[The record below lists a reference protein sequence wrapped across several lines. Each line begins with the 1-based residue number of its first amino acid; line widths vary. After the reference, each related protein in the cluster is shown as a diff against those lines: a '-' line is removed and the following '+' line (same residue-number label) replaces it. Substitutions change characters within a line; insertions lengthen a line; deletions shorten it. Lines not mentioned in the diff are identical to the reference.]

1 MLRRFKMQAASKS
14 LISADGVDIQF
25 LVDAVDSDGQATAF
39 VTTVAPGGNTLPP
52 HSHDW
57 DETMYVTSGTLT
69 FVIDGETREVSAGE
83 AVFIAG
89 GQVHKY
95 DNYGTESS
103 SMLIVSTPGLNHES
117 YFSQVADVLSASS
130 GPERDQA
137 VRAIMDEYGVVP
149 A

>member
-1 MLRRFKMQAASKS
+1 MIAASKTR
-14 LISADGVDIQF
+14 ISADGVDIQF

-39 VTTVAPGGNTLPP
+39 VTDVAPGGNTLPA

-69 FVIDGETREVSAGE
+69 FVIDGETREVTAGE
-83 AVFIAG
+83 AVFIAR

-95 DNYGTESS
+95 DNLGADSA

-117 YFSQVADVLSASS
+117 YFSRVAEVLTASA
-130 GPERDQA
+130 GRERDDA
-137 VRAIMDEYGVVP
+137 VRAIMDDYGVVP
-149 A
+149 ASA

>member
-1 MLRRFKMQAASKS
+1 MIAASKS
-14 LISADGVDIQF
+14 RISAEGVDIQF
-25 LVDAVDSDGQATAF
+25 LVDAVDTDGQATAF
-39 VTTVAPGGNTLPP
+39 VTDVAPGGNTLPA

-69 FVIDGETREVSAGE
+69 FVIDGETREVAAGE
-83 AVFIAG
+83 AVFIAR

-95 DNYGTESS
+95 DNLATESA

-117 YFSQVADVLSASS
+117 YFSQVAEVLTSSA
-130 GPERDQA
+130 GRERDDA

-149 A
+149 TSA